1 MAKILIVR
9 LGSMG
14 DILHALPAVTS
25 IRAALPEATI
35 GWLVEENWSELLTAR
50 GHKSDPV
57 ALTPPKPVIN
67 LIHTVNTKRWR
78 KRLFHGE
85 TVAEIRGDIK
95 RLRESHYDIAVD
107 FQGNAKSAIAG
118 WMSSAPEMAGYVDPR
133 EWIARLFYKHIFVR
147 QGEHV
152 IEQNHQLAKQALA
165 GVLPGGELPLV
176 APQLPCDPTAKQWVD
191 EQIKK
196 LGIASFAMVTPG
208 AGWGAKQW
216 PPQRFGE
223 VAQALSRH
231 NLRTLV
237 NTAPGEEALSQAVVE
252 ASKGTAFSMGCTVG
266 QLIALTRRARI
277 FIGGDTGPLHLAAAL
292 GIPVVA
298 IFGPTDP
305 ARTGPFGTQA
315 IALRSPES
323 ETTSSHHSEPDQGL
337 LKITVEE
344 VVSAAR
350 HLLTANPSDKNRRNT
365 NSGSEDRG

>member
-9 LGSMG
+9 LGAMG

-35 GWLVEENWSELLTAR
+35 GWLVEENWSEVLTAR
-50 GHKSDPV
+50 GYKSDPV
-57 ALTPPKPVIN
+57 SLTPPKPVVN

-78 KRLFHGE
+78 KRLFHRE
-85 TVAEIRGDIK
+85 TMVEIRGDIK
-95 RLRESHYDIAVD
+95 RLRETHYDIAID

-133 EWIARLFYKHIFVR
+133 ESIARLFYKHTFSR

-152 IEQNHQLAKQALA
+152 IEQNHQLAKQVLA
-165 GVLPGGELPLV
+165 GILPGGEMPLV
-176 APQLPCDPTAKQWVD
+176 APQLPCDSVATQWVD
-191 EQIKK
+191 EQIKS

-223 VAQALSRH
+223 VAQALARH

-237 NTAPGEEALSQAVVE
+237 NTAPGEETLAQAVVD
-252 ASKGTAFSMGCTVG
+252 ASNGTAFSIKCTIG
-266 QLIALTRRARI
+266 QLIALTRRARL

-305 ARTGPFGTQA
+305 GRTGPYGSQA

-323 ETTSSHHSEPDQGL
+323 ETTFSRHAEPEQGL
-337 LKITVEE
+337 LKITSEE
-344 VVSAAR
+344 VIAAAR
-350 HLLTANPSDKNRRNT
+350 HLLTASNE
-365 NSGSEDRG
+365 SGGAKLG

>member
-9 LGSMG
+9 LGAMG

-50 GHKSDPV
+50 GHKPDP
-57 ALTPPKPVIN
+57 LSLSPPKPVVN

-78 KRLFHGE
+78 KRLLQPE
-85 TVAEIRGDIK
+85 TVKEIHGDFK
-95 RLRESHYDIAVD
+95 RLRETHYDIALD
-107 FQGNAKSAIAG
+107 FQGNAKSSIAG
-118 WMSSAPEMAGYVDPR
+118 WLSSAPEMAGYVDPR
-133 EWIARLFYKHIFVR
+133 ESIARLFYKHTFAR
-147 QGEHV
+147 HGEHV
-152 IEQNHQLAKQALA
+152 IEQNHQLAKEVLAAL
-165 GVLPGGELPLV
+165 LPGGELPLV
-176 APQLPCDPTAKQWVD
+176 APQLPCDPVAQRWVD
-191 EQIKK
+191 EQIKI
-196 LGIASFAMVTPG
+196 LGIASYAVVTPG

-223 VAQALSRH
+223 VAQGLAKH

-237 NTAPGEEALSQAVVE
+237 NTAPGEEPLAQAVVD
-252 ASKGTAFSMGCTVG
+252 ASNGSAFSIKCTIG
-266 QLIALTRRARI
+266 QLIALTRRARM

-305 ARTGPFGTQA
+305 ARTGPYGSQA

-323 ETTSSHHSEPDQGL
+323 ETTFSHRAEPEQGL
-337 LKITVEE
+337 LKITAKE
-344 VVSAAR
+344 VIAAAR
-350 HLLTANPSDKNRRNT
+350 HLLTTNPVTTSPAT
-365 NSGSEDRG
+365 NPAGEENG